1 MNSEKELVKK
11 AVAFHG
17 HYGPSL
23 MIGLK
28 ACLYAKSVLGDVSKC
43 VIITTGRRP
52 YLCVLDGIKTSSK
65 CEIDVE
71 EGDGLTFIFFDESQ
85 KLKMTLKTILLSK
98 YYNKPWNELEHLAD
112 EVVSKD
118 TIDLFDITMTSI
130 SLSG

>member
-1 MNSEKELVKK
+1 MDSEIIKK
-11 AVAFHG
+11 AVTLHG

-43 VIITTGRRP
+43 IVKTIGKRP
-52 YLCVLDGIKTSSK
+52 YLCVLDGIKVSSK

-71 EGDGLTFIFFDESQ
+71 EGDGLTFTFFNGSQ
-85 KLKMTLKTILLSK
+85 KLKMTLKTTLLPK

-112 EVVSKD
+112 EVESKD
-118 TIDLFDITMTSI
+118 AVDLFEIAVPTN